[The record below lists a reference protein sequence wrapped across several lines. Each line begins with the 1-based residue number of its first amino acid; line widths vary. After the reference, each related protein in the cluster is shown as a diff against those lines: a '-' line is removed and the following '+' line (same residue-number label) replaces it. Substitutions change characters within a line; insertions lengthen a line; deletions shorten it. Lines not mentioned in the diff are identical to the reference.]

1 MTDQDSYRF
10 LRPILPIRDRI
21 VRYAS
26 ETEFRVWLFA
36 LVAAIVAY
44 GLFELTG
51 EVLEGETRAFDESI
65 LLMLRD
71 TSDVGMPVGPAWLTK
86 VMTDITALGGVTVL
100 SLITLIVVT
109 YLLLRRSFRT
119 AAFVTGSILGGWALS
134 SALKLGIARPRPE
147 VVQHL
152 VEVTD
157 LSFPSGH
164 AMLSAITYLTLGAL
178 LSRLDEGRVRR
189 YFFPLVAVFL
199 TLIIGL
205 SRIYLG
211 VHYPTDVL
219 GGWAAGTV
227 WACASWFVSRWFLGR

>member
-1 MTDQDSYRF
+1 MIPFKHHLT
-10 LRPILPIRDRI
+10 RI
-21 VRYAS
+21 AS
-26 ETEFRVWLFA
+26 VAEKRVWLTA
-36 LVAAIVAY
+36 LVAALVAY
-44 GLFELTG
+44 FLFELTG
-51 EVLEGETRAFDESI
+51 EVLEGETRAFDEGV

-71 TSDVGMPVGPAWLTK
+71 ATDPAMPAGPAWLTK
-86 VMTDITALGGVTVL
+86 MMVDITALGGVTVL
-100 SLITLIVVT
+100 ALLVTLVVI
-109 YLLLRRSFRT
+109 YLALRRKFRT
-119 AAFVTGSILGGWALS
+119 AAFVTVSILGGWALS

-157 LSFPSGH
+157 MSFPSGH
-164 AMLSAITYLTLGAL
+164 AMLSAITYLTLGAM
-178 LSRLDEGRVRR
+178 LSRLEDRPSLR

-199 TLIIGL
+199 TFIIGL

-227 WACASWFVSRWFLGR
+227 WACASWFVARWMLGSPSGR

>member
-1 MTDQDSYRF
+1 MRTRF
-10 LRPILPIRDRI
+10 T
-21 VRYAS
+21 RYVS
-26 ETEFRVWLFA
+26 GTEYRVWLTA
-36 LVAAIVAY
+36 LVAALFAY
-44 GLFELTG
+44 GLFALTD
-51 EVLEGETRAFDESI
+51 EILEGETRAFDESV

-71 TSDVGMPVGPAWLTK
+71 ASDVGLPIGPAWLTK
-86 VMTDITALGGVTVL
+86 VVTDITALGGITVL
-100 SLITLIVVT
+100 SLLTSLVVVYLI
-109 YLLLRRSFRT
+109 LRRSYRT
-119 AAFVTGSILGGWALS
+119 AIFVTVSILGGWAVS
-134 SALKLGIARPRPE
+134 SAMKIGIARPRPE

-178 LSRLDEGRVRR
+178 LSRLEDRRLLR

-227 WACASWFVSRWFLGR
+227 WACGSWFAARWFLGR

>member
-1 MTDQDSYRF
+1 MQ
-10 LRPILPIRDRI
+10 RI
-21 VRYAS
+21 KRHLTRIAS
-26 ETEFRVWLFA
+26 ATERRVWLTA

-44 GLFELTG
+44 FLFQLTG
-51 EVLEGETRAFDESI
+51 EVLEGETRAFDEGV

-71 TSDVGMPVGPAWLTK
+71 PADPAMPAGPAWLTK
-86 VMTDITALGGVTVL
+86 MMVDITALGGVTVL
-100 SLITLIVVT
+100 TLLVTLVVV
-109 YLLLRRSFRT
+109 YLALRRKFRT
-119 AAFVTGSILGGWALS
+119 AAFVTASILGGWGLS
-134 SALKLGIARPRPE
+134 SAMKIGIARPRPE

-157 LSFPSGH
+157 MSFPSGH
-164 AMLSAITYLTLGAL
+164 AMLSAITYLTLGAM
-178 LSRLDEGRVRR
+178 LSRIEEQPSLR

-199 TLIIGL
+199 TLLIGS

-227 WACASWFVSRWFLGR
+227 WACGSWFVARWILGRPSAR

>member
-1 MTDQDSYRF
+1 MH
-10 LRPILPIRDRI
+10 RI
-21 VRYAS
+21 KLHLTRIAS
-26 ETEFRVWLFA
+26 AAERRVWLTA
-36 LVAAIVAY
+36 LVAALVAY
-44 GLFELTG
+44 FLFELTG
-51 EVLEGETRAFDESI
+51 EVLEGETRAFDEGV

-71 TSDVGMPVGPAWLTK
+71 PADPAMPRGPAWLTK
-86 VMTDITALGGVTVL
+86 MMVDITALGGVTVL
-100 SLITLIVVT
+100 TLLVTLVVV
-109 YLLLRRSFRT
+109 YLALRQKYRT
-119 AAFVTGSILGGWALS
+119 ALFVTASILGGWALS
-134 SALKLGIARPRPE
+134 SAMKLGIARPRPE

-164 AMLSAITYLTLGAL
+164 AMLSAITYLTLGAM
-178 LSRLDEGRVRR
+178 LSRLEERASLR
-189 YFFPLVAVFL
+189 YFFPLVAVVL

-227 WACASWFVSRWFLGR
+227 WACGSWFVARRVLGSPSGR